1 MNPTAPFI
9 ARPVATLLLALGLL
23 LGGALAF
30 TRLPASDLPALDL
43 PVILVA
49 VQQPGGTPS
58 EVAADVA
65 APIERHLGQ
74 IAGVDQITSDSTQSG
89 AQIVVQFDSSRNVD
103 AAARDVEAALQD
115 ARLDLPNSVVGA
127 PTYFKINPA
136 SFPIYILTLTSPT
149 RNEFEL
155 YDLANSL
162 MQRRLSNITGVGQV
176 QIFGSSKP
184 AVRVELDPLT
194 LFQLGLGPEDV
205 RAALSNANAQSPKG
219 FIDQGPTR
227 LTLETDDRAHKAADY
242 RGLIVGWRNNAPIHL
257 SDVATLSDA
266 GEDRKAVSYYNGQH
280 AVAVVVNPQ
289 TSANVIKVNDTI
301 RAILPQIAA
310 ALPPD
315 VKMNVSLDRSVMIR
329 SSLRETAMTLL
340 LSVVL
345 VVLVVLAFLRSW
357 QAVIIPATAI
367 AISIVATFGAM
378 LLAGYSLNTLS
389 LMALTIAV
397 GFVVDDAIVVL
408 ENVARFMEMGH
419 SRREA
424 ALLGAGEV
432 AFTVISITVSL
443 VAVFLPLLLMPGIAG
458 MLLREFSGTM
468 VMAVSLSLVVSLTL
482 APMLCSRI
490 LSVAAHDAEVH
501 PAGRFGRFFERA
513 VAAVTGGYERS
524 LVRALRHRRLLLASV
539 PFAFV
544 ATIAMVVVIPKEMM
558 PSSDTGTLRGVLR
571 GEPSIS
577 FANMDAK
584 LLQAQKAVLADP
596 DVESLVAF
604 IGNSGTAGNTA
615 TSFIKLRDKADR
627 AASAAEIGERL
638 NRALRDMVGAE
649 FHVSSGSIFGNGGR
663 SSDATNQYT
672 LHSDNAA
679 DLDIWMPR
687 LVEALRSRPE
697 LSDVSSDHDRG
708 SQQASIRII
717 REAAARYGVTPQMI
731 ANTLFDYVGQRQ
743 VTQMHEPLGQYAVVM
758 EAAPRYSDNASL
770 LDHTWVTIS
779 GGSPSGSATTNTIAT
794 ASSAASVTDQRAQKN
809 AQTNALAGGRGA
821 STGQAI
827 SSSVESRVPLDV
839 VARVE
844 PSLAALTVSHDNGFA
859 AATLSFNLPKGG
871 SLAAATSAINAA
883 LVAIH
888 APSSLHGAL
897 AGDAAEAQKSALNEV
912 FVLIGAFAL
921 IYVTLGILYESFIHP
936 VTILSTLPSAG
947 AGAVLALFITGQK
960 FSIMALLA
968 IVLLIGIVKKNAIL
982 VIDFAIQAERVE
994 GLSPI
999 DAVQRACVLR
1009 FRPIIMTTLAAAFG
1023 AIPLVVGQGYGAE
1036 IRRPLG
1042 IAVIGGLVV
1051 SQALTLYSTPAV
1063 YLFLD
1068 RVGRWAAR
1076 RRDRTIARLVGAPR
1090 PKIASEPT
1098 S

>member
-9 ARPVATLLLALGLL
+9 ARPVATLLLAIGLL
-23 LGGALAF
+23 LGGVLAF

-58 EVAADVA
+58 EVAANVA

-115 ARLDLPNSVVGA
+115 ARLDLPTSIVGA

-136 SFPIYILTLTSPT
+136 TFPIYILSLTSPT

-155 YDLANSL
+155 YDLANNL
-162 MQRRLSNITGVGQV
+162 MQRRLSNIKGVGQV

-184 AVRVELDPLT
+184 AVRVELDPLA

-219 FIDQGPTR
+219 FIDQGPDR
-227 LTLETDDRAHKAADY
+227 LMLETNDRARKAADF
-242 RGLIVGWRNNAPIHL
+242 RGLIIGWRNGAPIHL
-257 SDVATLSDA
+257 SDVATLTDA
-266 GEDRKAVSYYNGQH
+266 GEDRKTVSYFNGH
-280 AVAVVVNPQ
+280 RSVAVVVNPQ
-289 TSANVIKVNDTI
+289 TSANVIRVNDTI
-301 RAILPQIAA
+301 RAILPQIVA

-315 VKMNVSLDRSVMIR
+315 VHMDVSLDRSVMIR
-329 SSLRETAMTLL
+329 SSLHETAMTLL

-357 QAVIIPATAI
+357 QAVIIPAAAI

-378 LLAGYSLNTLS
+378 ELAGYSLNTLS

-408 ENVARFMEMGH
+408 ENVARFMEMGY

-424 ALLGAGEV
+424 ALRGAGEV

-458 MLLREFSGTM
+458 MLLKEFSGTM

-490 LSVAAHDAEVH
+490 LTIAAHDAEAH
-501 PAGRFGRFFERA
+501 PTRGFGRIFERG
-513 VAAVTGGYERS
+513 VAAITRGYERS

-539 PFAFV
+539 PFAFI

-558 PSSDTGTLRGVLR
+558 PSSDTGTLRGILR

-577 FANMDAK
+577 FSNMNAK
-584 LLQAQKAVLADP
+584 LLQAQTAVLADP
-596 DVESLVAF
+596 DVESLVGF
-604 IGNSGTAGNTA
+604 IGGGDNGSPGNTA
-615 TSFIKLRDKADR
+615 TSFIKLKDKADR
-627 AASAAEIGERL
+627 TASASEIGERL
-638 NRALRDMVGAE
+638 NRSLRDMVGAE

-687 LVEALRSRPE
+687 LVEALRRRPE

-779 GGSPSGSATTNTIAT
+779 GGSPSGSATSNTIAT
-794 ASSAASVTDQRAQKN
+794 ASSASSTVDQRAQKN

-827 SSSVESRVPLDV
+827 SASVESRVPLDV

-871 SLAAATSAINAA
+871 SLAAATAAINQE

-897 AGDAAEAQKSALNEV
+897 AGDAAESQKSALNEV
-912 FVLIGAFAL
+912 FVLIGALAL
-921 IYVTLGILYESFIHP
+921 IYVTLGILYESFVHP
-936 VTILSTLPSAG
+936 ITILSTLPSAG
-947 AGAVLALFITGQK
+947 AGAVLALLVTGQK

-982 VIDFAIQAERVE
+982 VIDFAIQAEREE

-999 DAVQRACVLR
+999 DAVHRACVLR

-1023 AIPLVVGQGYGAE
+1023 AIPLVAGHGYGSE

-1068 RVGRWAAR
+1068 RVGHWAAR
-1076 RRDRTIARLVGAPR
+1076 RRDRGIARLVGASR
-1090 PKIASEPT
+1090 
-1098 S
+1098 